1 MMGYAV
7 ANPSYDNVQPL
18 NSVAISSTTMSGEDS
33 SNSLHLS
40 FEQGVLSLSLDGV
53 ELFRKAIALSPSQ
66 IILSLEGAS
75 SLLTSCSSS
84 HINGTS
90 KASCIIKKM

>member
-1 MMGYAV
+1 
-7 ANPSYDNVQPL
+7 
-18 NSVAISSTTMSGEDS
+18 MSGEDS